1 MVKGKA
7 IAMLVVSL
15 AMGGGALW
23 LANNWLKQQY
33 GAATSPD
40 EKVATVVVAAQ
51 MIPLGTPV
59 EAKHIK
65 LTSMPAELAPAN
77 SFTMLEEVVGQVAKV
92 DIYSDDIMRAER
104 LSKPGDGSVFA
115 SLITPEKRAVTI
127 RVNDV
132 VGVAGFLLPG
142 NFVDVISSVEM
153 DNRKVVKTTTVL
165 ENIKVLAVD
174 QTARTDDNK
183 PVIVRAVTLEV
194 TPSEAEKLM
203 TETNRGSIQLALR
216 NPKDAAPVL
225 PPEPLVASL
234 PAPVKRPVV
243 RVRAPVVR
251 PSGST
256 VTVIRGTEASQT
268 KVRL

>member
-7 IAMLVVSL
+7 IAMLVVSV
-15 AMGGGALW
+15 AMGAGALW
-23 LANNWLKQQY
+23 LANNWLKNQY
-33 GAATSPD
+33 GVSTSPE
-40 EKVATVVVAAQ
+40 EKMAPVVVASQ
-51 MIPLGTPV
+51 MIPLGTQV

-65 LTSMPAELAPAN
+65 LTTMPTEVVPKG
-77 SFTMLEEVVGQVAKV
+77 SYGKLEEVVGQVAKV
-92 DIYSDDIMRAER
+92 DLFPDDIMRSER

-142 NFVDVISSVEM
+142 NFVDVISSVEL
-153 DNRKVVKTTTVL
+153 DRKVVKTTTVL

-194 TPSEAEKLM
+194 TPKEAEKLM

-216 NPKDAAPVL
+216 NPKDAAPNPL
-225 PPEPLVASL
+225 PEPIVASR

-243 RVRAPVVR
+243 RTRAVR
-251 PSGST
+251 PSGAT
-256 VTVIRGTEASQT
+256 VTVIRGTDTSQT
-268 KVRL
+268 KVRM

>member
-7 IAMLVVSL
+7 IAMLVVSV
-15 AMGGGALW
+15 AMGAGALW
-23 LANNWLKQQY
+23 LANNWLKSQY
-33 GAATSPD
+33 GAATPPE
-40 EKVATVVVAAQ
+40 EKVAPVVVASQ
-51 MIPLGTPV
+51 MIPLGTQV

-65 LTSMPAELAPAN
+65 LTSMPTELAPKG
-77 SFTMLEEVVGQVAKV
+77 SFGKLEEVVGQVAKV
-92 DIYSDDIMRAER
+92 DIYADDIMRAER
-104 LSKPGDGSVFA
+104 LSKPGEGSVFA

-142 NFVDVISSVEM
+142 NFVDVISSV
-153 DNRKVVKTTTVL
+153 DIGNKQIKTTTVL

-174 QTARTDDNK
+174 QTARTEDNK

-194 TPSEAEKLM
+194 TPKEAEKLM

-216 NPKDAAPVL
+216 NPKDVTPTLV
-225 PPEPLVASL
+225 PEPMVASQ

-243 RVRAPVVR
+243 RTRAVR
-251 PSGST
+251 PSGAT
-256 VTVIRGTEASQT
+256 VTVIRGTDTSQT
-268 KVRL
+268 KVRM

>member
-7 IAMLVVSL
+7 IAMLVVSV
-15 AMGGGALW
+15 AMGAGALW
-23 LANNWLKQQY
+23 LANNWLKNQY
-33 GAATSPD
+33 GTSTTS
-40 EKVATVVVAAQ
+40 EEQVAQVVVAAQ
-51 MIPLGTPV
+51 MIPLGTQV

-65 LTSMPAELAPAN
+65 LSSVPSDLAPKT
-77 SFTMLEEVVGQVAKV
+77 SFGKLEDVVGQVAKV
-92 DIYSDDIMRAER
+92 DIYTDDVMRAER
-104 LSKPGDGSVFA
+104 LSKPGEGSVFA

-142 NFVDVISSVEM
+142 NFVDVISSVEV
-153 DNRKVVKTTTVL
+153 DRQSKIVRTTTVL

-194 TPSEAEKLM
+194 TPKEAEKLM

-216 NPKDAAPVL
+216 NPKDVTPSMT
-225 PPEPLVASL
+225 PEPMVASK
-234 PAPVKRPVV
+234 PVPVRRPVV
-243 RVRAPVVR
+243 RARTVR
-251 PSGST
+251 PSGAT
-256 VTVIRGTEASQT
+256 VTVIRGTDTSQT
-268 KVRL
+268 KVRM